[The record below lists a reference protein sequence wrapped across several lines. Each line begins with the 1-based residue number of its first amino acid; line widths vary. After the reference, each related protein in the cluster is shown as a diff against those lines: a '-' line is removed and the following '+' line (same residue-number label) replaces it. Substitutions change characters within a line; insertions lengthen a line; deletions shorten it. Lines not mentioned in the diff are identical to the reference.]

1 VSRFCKASAPE
12 RLPVK
17 RGKVSI
23 TAVDEHALWL
33 RDGAGRLLMHHESG
47 KRRTGLWKLP
57 VRELSEMKHLPLLT
71 EQRYAI
77 TRYRVTLRVYSGNT
91 TESACQLTNGD
102 AWVDPDEV
110 PVLAMAAPFRRVVEE
125 LLADF

>member
-1 VSRFCKASAPE
+1 
-12 RLPVK
+12 
-17 RGKVSI
+17 
-23 TAVDEHALWL
+23 
-33 RDGAGRLLMHHESG
+33 
-47 KRRTGLWKLP
+47 
-57 VRELSEMKHLPLLT
+57 LPLLT
-71 EQRYAI
+71 ELRYAI